1 MESEQRPLKKLKIS
15 LLCSVVFLGILYFT
29 ITIIKDNPSS
39 FSLEYQSIVGK
50 IKQIIID
57 GDNLQVTIDT
67 SSGIIQGFYTISS
80 EDEKNSLLKWQ
91 LGDIIK
97 VKGEVNIPSDST
109 IFHGFSYRHYLYSK
123 KIYHTITIETIEK
136 IKNNQ
141 NIFYHLKN
149 SVLKQ
154 IQKSKNEKYLRT
166 FLLGDKTL
174 LDEDIIESYQK
185 NGVSHLFAVSGM
197 HISLFAAILSWIFQK
212 FKHRHLILSIFFCFY
227 AFLTG
232 FTPSILRATI
242 LFICSSNK
250 RKPIYILIILSF
262 VLILYNPFTIYDA
275 GFLFSFIISGYL
287 LLFGKK
293 MEKIQNPILRLWLT
307 SFFCFLVSIPI
318 SIISFHE
325 IYWFSSIFNIFFV
338 PLVSYLVFPLTLLTF
353 IFPFLD
359 ILLEIAIVL
368 MEKMS
373 YFCNIFSFSTSMYD
387 MPIVVFLLYYVL
399 ITATLIK
406 PKVSILLCLVLMIH
420 IFYKNLDNHDYIT
433 MLDVGQGDSILLE
446 LSHNRNI
453 LVDTGGVLSYEKE
466 AWQMRKKE
474 TNMAKNKIIPYLK
487 SRGIGSLEVLVL
499 THGDVDHLGEAL
511 HLLERFKVKQ
521 VIMNSGYNN
530 SYENKI
536 IEYCENHKISYQQI
550 SRKTIQ
556 IAKQTFS
563 FLNDKDNENENED
576 SLIFYTQLKGKNI
589 LFMGDA
595 GKESEQEILESY
607 QLPAMDILKVGH
619 HGSRNSSSESFIKII
634 QPKYAII
641 GVGKNN
647 RYKHPHEETLELLTN
662 SQIYR
667 TDINGSIQIKLY
679 KNGYKIRTCSS

>member
-1 MESEQRPLKKLKIS
+1 MKKLKIS
-15 LLCSVVFLGILYFT
+15 LLCSVVLLGILYFT

-39 FSLEYQSIVGK
+39 FSLEYQSMVGK
-50 IKQIIID
+50 IKKIIID
-57 GDNLQVTIDT
+57 GDSLQVTIDT
-67 SSGIIQGFYTISS
+67 SNGIIQGFYTIPS

-97 VKGEVNIPSDST
+97 VKGEVNVPSDST
-109 IFHGFSYRHYLYSK
+109 IFNGFSYRHYLYSK

-136 IKNNQ
+136 VKNNQ

-197 HISLFAAILSWIFQK
+197 HISLFVTILSWIFQK

-232 FTPSILRATI
+232 FTPSILRATV

-262 VLILYNPFTIYDA
+262 VLMLYNPFIIYDT

-287 LLFGKK
+287 LLFGQK
-293 MEKIQNPILRLWLT
+293 MEKIQNQILRLWLT

-338 PLVSYLVFPLTLLTF
+338 PLVSYLIFPLTILTF

-359 ILLEIAIVL
+359 ILLGIGIVL
-368 MEKMS
+368 MEKTS
-373 YFCNIFSFSTSMYD
+373 YFCNIFSFSTSMYSI
-387 MPIVVFLLYYVL
+387 PIVVFFLYYAL

-406 PKVSILLCLVLMIH
+406 PKVSIFLCLVLTIH
-420 IFYKNLDNHDYIT
+420 IFYKSLDNHDYIT

-446 LSHNRNI
+446 LSNNRNV

-466 AWQMRKKE
+466 AWQIRKKE
-474 TNMAKNKIIPYLK
+474 TNIAKNKIIPYLK
-487 SRGIGSLEVLVL
+487 SRGIGSLEALVL

-521 VIMNSGYNN
+521 VIMNSGHNN
-530 SYENKI
+530 FYENKI
-536 IEYCENHKISYQQI
+536 IEYCEKHKIAYQQI

-595 GKESEQEILESY
+595 GKESEQEILENY
-607 QLPAMDILKVGH
+607 QLPMVDILKVGH
-619 HGSRNSSSESFIKII
+619 HGSRNSSSESFIETI
-634 QPKYAII
+634 QPRYAII

-647 RYKHPHEETLELLTN
+647 RYKHPHEEALEVLTN

-679 KNGYKIRTCSS
+679 KNGYKIRTCNP